1 MCQNKSAR
9 GSPPKKGGRLLTL
22 SLWVTKGPLE
32 CHLVYAWPL
41 SPSACLLHALSFP
54 EHKVCLYTLSSL
66 ETLPIT
72 FTHQLQIMAEGWL
85 SIPQSQAHCSPS
97 QWARTTV
104 RLLPLNHDVGLLC
117 SWWLVSEMVNED
129 VTLVPT
135 CVLTNVTRGEGF

>member
-1 MCQNKSAR
+1 MSEQVSQRESTKERRKPANSVTLGDKGAR
-9 GSPPKKGGRLLTL
+9 RM
-22 SLWVTKGPLE
+22 
-32 CHLVYAWPL
+32 
-41 SPSACLLHALSFP
+41 PSCLCMASFP
-54 EHKVCLYTLSSL
+54 ICLPPARTVLSRAQSL
-66 ETLPIT
+66 SAYPVKSGD
-72 FTHQLQIMAEGWL
+72 FANHFHPPAPDPGRGWL
-85 SIPQSQAHCSPS
+85 SIPQSQAHCSLS